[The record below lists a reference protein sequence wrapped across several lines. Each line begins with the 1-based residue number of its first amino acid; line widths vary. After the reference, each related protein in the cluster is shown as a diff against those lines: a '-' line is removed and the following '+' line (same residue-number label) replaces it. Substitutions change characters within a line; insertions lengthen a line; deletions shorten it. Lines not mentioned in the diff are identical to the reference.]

1 MNRSSVRQKG
11 RWQLSYELPHEAFR
25 SHVYPRQ
32 SSNGSTV
39 IVYGHEQGLRLV
51 WYAGRGFKPP
61 KKELL
66 PPKINGAAKSDPMV
80 IDIDDDDDDDDAAAK
95 TEAEIGPAEF
105 QEDEEEVDPSA
116 PYRDVIRHIDIPLG
130 TAASRIAV
138 PHIVK
143 DLAQAPPES
152 WPAIYNDRIIVAAAC
167 TDLSIR
173 VISAPLDPPAPE
185 VHDISRMDVQIL
197 KIEGSNSH
205 QQLVSDIA
213 ITHTG
218 VVWKE
223 QEDAEEQTQLK
234 PQTRSQS
241 QSKQESAE
249 SEPERWSLLI
259 ASVSCTGAGLLL
271 VHQVPLHKNQL
282 TANADYPV
290 PIRRTYLRSSCM
302 NARVSFNTSP
312 YPSERHSTILI
323 TVPADS
329 TVKIYQIFPSHTRER
344 RGSTATADS
353 VSSTRSTKLPSSD
366 RGKFLITML
375 PPFRQENTEVFQ
387 QRRKGVLD
395 ARWLIGGRA
404 VATLLEDGEWGIW
417 DLEAVGPT
425 SSSSGANLLRGHG
438 NISGI
443 QGGSLTRFAVRSHI
457 LPSVE
462 SKQKSSYTE
471 SQPTSGSLAPMTPST
486 RKVRSEGLFQGSAS
500 TNNPSRPNGQRCFG
514 SIYVE
519 EKLSNRVAS
528 DESVLISYANETIY
542 IPSILSFWKDE
553 SKPVRLPPASLGG
566 QVPLS
571 LSLLP
576 SSEPS
581 SNVFSGASIF
591 DNTRSPPDFL
601 IQTSHRLILS
611 LNPLSLRSSAADPS
625 TQTIAAPS
633 DQTLLASGNLDV
645 EGMDRILDDMG
656 GAAATKKPMNLFTK
670 SVGFRIDDEDGD
682 EDVDMGS
689 PTPAKG
695 RGLKIMSG
703 KKVLEGQ
710 SAVPTRRLFT

>member
-1 MNRSSVRQKG
+1 MNRSAVKQKG

-51 WYAGRGFKPP
+51 WYAGKGFKPP
-61 KKELL
+61 KKELP
-66 PPKINGAAKSDPMV
+66 PPKINGTAKSDPMV
-80 IDIDDDDDDDDAAAK
+80 IDIDDDDDEDAAGK
-95 TEAEIGPAEF
+95 KEVETGPAEF
-105 QEDEEEVDPSA
+105 KEEEDEVDPSA
-116 PYRDVIRHIDIPLG
+116 PYRDVIRHVDIPLG

-152 WPAIYNDRIIVAAAC
+152 WPAIYHDRIIVAAAC
-167 TDLSIR
+167 TDLSLR

-185 VHDISRMDVQIL
+185 VHDVSKMGVQIL

-205 QQLVSDIA
+205 QQFVSDIS
-213 ITHTG
+213 ITHTA
-218 VVWKE
+218 VLSKE
-223 QEDAEEQTQLK
+223 QEDVEEQTQGK
-234 PQTRSQS
+234 PQTRSQP
-241 QSKQESAE
+241 QSKQASAE
-249 SEPERWSLLI
+249 SESQRWSLLV
-259 ASVSCTGAGLLL
+259 A
-271 VHQVPLHKNQL
+271 NQL
-282 TANADYPV
+282 TSTADYPV
-290 PIRRTYLRSSCM
+290 PIRRIYLRSSCM

-312 YPSERHSTILI
+312 YPAERHSTLLI

-329 TVKIYQIFPSHTRER
+329 AVKVYQIFPSHTRER

-353 VSSTRSTKLPSSD
+353 VSSTRSTRLPSSD
-366 RGKFLITML
+366 RGKFLISML
-375 PPFRQENTEVFQ
+375 PSFRQKNTEVVQ
-387 QRRKGVLD
+387 QRRKEVLD

-404 VATLLEDGEWGIW
+404 VVTLLEDGEWGIW

-457 LPSVE
+457 LPSTE
-462 SKQKSSYTE
+462 SKQKSSHTE
-471 SQPTSGSLAPMTPST
+471 VQPTSGSLVPMTPST
-486 RKVRSEGLFQGSAS
+486 RKMRSEGLFHGSTS
-500 TNNPSRPNGQRCFG
+500 TDNSSKPNGQRGYG

-519 EKLSNRVAS
+519 EKLVSRVAH
-528 DESVLISYANETIY
+528 DESVLISYADETVY
-542 IPSILSFWKDE
+542 IPSILSFWKGE
-553 SKPVRLPPASLGG
+553 SKPVRLPPSSLGG

-576 SSEPS
+576 SSEAS
-581 SNVFSGASIF
+581 RNLFSGTNIF
-591 DNTRSPPDFL
+591 DNAVSRDFL

-611 LNPLSLRSSAADPS
+611 LEPLSSRSSAPDPS
-625 TQTIAAPS
+625 AQTAGAPS
-633 DQTLLASGNLDV
+633 DQTLLASGDLDV

-656 GAAATKKPMNLFTK
+656 GMPATKKPMNLFTK
-670 SVGFRIDDEDGD
+670 SVGFRIDDDDED

-695 RGLKIMSG
+695 RGLKMNG
-703 KKVLEGQ
+703 RKVLEGE
-710 SAVPTRRLFT
+710 SAAAPRRLFT

>member
-1 MNRSSVRQKG
+1 MNRSAVRQKG

-51 WYAGRGFKPP
+51 WYAGKGFKPP
-61 KKELL
+61 KKDVP
-66 PPKINGAAKSDPMV
+66 PPKINGTSRSEPVV
-80 IDIDDDDDDDDAAAK
+80 IDVDDEDDDAAA
-95 TEAEIGPAEF
+95 EAKVETGPAEF
-105 QEDEEEVDPSA
+105 KEYEDEVDPSV
-116 PYRDVIRHIDIPLG
+116 PFRDVIRHVDIPLG
-130 TAASRIAV
+130 TAALRIAV

-152 WPAIYNDRIIVAAAC
+152 WPAVYHDRIIVAAAC
-167 TDLSIR
+167 TDLSVR

-185 VHDISRMDVQIL
+185 VHDISKMDVQIV

-218 VVWKE
+218 VTSRE
-223 QEDAEEQTQLK
+223 QEDADEQTQAK
-234 PQTRSQS
+234 PQMRSQS
-241 QSKQESAE
+241 QSKRGNAE
-249 SEPERWSLLI
+249 SDSERWSLLV

-271 VHQVPLHKNQL
+271 VHQLPLHNNRL
-282 TANADYPV
+282 TANTDYRV
-290 PIRRTYLRSSCM
+290 PIRRMYLRSSCM
-302 NARVSFNTSP
+302 SARVSFNTSP
-312 YPSERHSTILI
+312 YPAERHSTLLI

-329 TVKIYQIFPSHTRER
+329 TVKVYQIFPTHTRER

-353 VSSTRSTKLPSSD
+353 VSSTRSMRVPSSD
-366 RGKFLITML
+366 RGKFLITLL
-375 PPFRQENTEVFQ
+375 PPFRQESPQVVQ
-387 QRRKGVLD
+387 QRRKEVLD

-404 VATLLEDGEWGIW
+404 VTALLEDGEWGIW

-462 SKQKSSYTE
+462 LKQKSSYPE
-471 SQPTSGSLAPMTPST
+471 AQPASGSLAPMTPST
-486 RKVRSEGLFQGSAS
+486 RKVRSEGLFQGSTSAS
-500 TNNPSRPNGQRCFG
+500 DPSQSNGKRCYG

-519 EKLSNRVAS
+519 EKTPNRVAH
-528 DESVLISYANETIY
+528 DESVVISYADENVY
-542 IPSILSFWKDE
+542 IHSILSFWKGE
-553 SKPVRLPPASLGG
+553 SKPVRLSRASLGG
-566 QVPLS
+566 QEPLS

-576 SSEPS
+576 GSEPS
-581 SNVFSGASIF
+581 SNVFSGTSIF
-591 DNTRSPPDFL
+591 DNSHYPPDFL

-611 LNPLSLRSSAADPS
+611 LNPLSSNSSVSDPS
-625 TQTIAAPS
+625 AQAIAAPS
-633 DQTLLASGNLDV
+633 DQTLLASGDLDV

-656 GAAATKKPMNLFTK
+656 DVAATKKPMNLFTK

-682 EDVDMGS
+682 EDVDMMS
-689 PTPAKG
+689 PTPARS
-695 RGLKIMSG
+695 RGMKILNG
-703 KKVLEGQ
+703 KKALERE
-710 SAVPTRRLFT
+710 SAASSRRLFT